1 MKEYVFENQ
10 TKSDIEIRIK
20 AYNYTQA
27 MQILLSI
34 VRNIEDYKQITIK

>member
-10 TKSDIEIRIK
+10 IKSDIEIRIK